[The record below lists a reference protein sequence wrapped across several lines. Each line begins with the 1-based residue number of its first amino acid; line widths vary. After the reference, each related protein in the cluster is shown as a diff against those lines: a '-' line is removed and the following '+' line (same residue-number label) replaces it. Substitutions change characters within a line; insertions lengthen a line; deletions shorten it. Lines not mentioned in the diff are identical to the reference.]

1 MIKCLYRTLSISL
14 TQFVDEQDR
23 QLNLFIDE
31 YERKR
36 DEKLAKTIDHLHLK
50 YGKGIVSKAT
60 LY

>member
-1 MIKCLYRTLSISL
+1 MLCIGRYVSL

-36 DEKLAKTIDHLHLK
+36 DEN
-50 YGKGIVSKAT
+50 
-60 LY
+60 